1 MYDWLLNDAHLVLL
15 VLIFV
20 ALITIVATLTRVR
33 RAEFA
38 RLQNEV
44 KQILDCVKS
53 LEAAEQRRFI
63 VELKSNCA
71 GGECSK
77 RHQGRGKFRKR
88 PARRR
93 TSEAE
98 TVTKISSR
106 RSSPVLTKAKHAGKS
121 AEAAIRQLRRHKIS
135 GTSSA
140 PPPLKRHRRSYLSI
154 GAPAW
159 PTSRFAANIAKLPK
173 LLRKP

>member
-71 GGECSK
+71 GGESASATK
-77 RHQGRGKFRKR
+77 VVASSESGPPDEE
-88 PARRR
+88 PA
-93 TSEAE
+93 
-98 TVTKISSR
+98 K
-106 RSSPVLTKAKHAGKS
+106 
-121 AEAAIRQLRRHKIS
+121 
-135 GTSSA
+135 
-140 PPPLKRHRRSYLSI
+140 
-154 GAPAW
+154 
-159 PTSRFAANIAKLPK
+159 PK
-173 LLRKP
+173 PWEDRYVS

>member
-20 ALITIVATLTRVR
+20 ALITIVVTLTRVR

-71 GGECSK
+71 GGEPASATK
-77 RHQGRGKFRKR
+77 VVAISESGPPDEEPAKPKPSLRFEQTVESGSDEGK
-88 PARRR
+88 ARR
-93 TSEAE
+93 
-98 TVTKISSR
+98 KKR
-106 RSSPVLTKAKHAGKS
+106 RSRDKAVTPAQDIGNVLG
-121 AEAAIRQLRRHKIS
+121 
-135 GTSSA
+135 
-140 PPPLKRHRRSYLSI
+140 
-154 GAPAW
+154 
-159 PTSRFAANIAKLPK
+159 PTTT
-173 LLRKP
+173 